1 MDLLNRLADKVN
13 FTFEVHLSED
23 GSYGS
28 LRRVRTGNAQFQSCR
43 KNVLLV
49 NQASKWWFEVVDK
62 PKRYSLGLVECLVIF
77 HIQTDFN

>member
-28 LRRVRTGNAQFQSCR
+28 LRRVSNAQFENCYVVKRSLQ
-43 KNVLLV
+43 V
-49 NQASKWWFEVVDK
+49 NQSSKWWFEVVDK
-62 PKRYSLGLVECLVIF
+62 PKRYSVE
-77 HIQTDFN
+77 